1 MYEVSFWT
9 MSHDLQAISEIAQD
23 WRVVQK
29 LCEGS
34 HRQWMSLG
42 GSIINETR
50 PEDSYNLPL
59 VLAYAVLDRVLSE
72 LRDQGA
78 FTCKTWK
85 LGKKMAASQNALP
98 WQDYDLVKSG
108 KNARNDLAH
117 EAKLSGKADCLRFID
132 AVESELKAWG
142 IV

>member
-1 MYEVSFWT
+1 MIRDQQT
-9 MSHDLQAISEIAQD
+9 NSEIEQD
-23 WRVVQK
+23 WRVVRK
-29 LCEGS
+29 LCESS
-34 HRQWMSLG
+34 HRQWMIPG
-42 GSIINETR
+42 AGIISETR

-59 VLAYAVLDRVLSE
+59 ILAYAVLDRVLSE

-98 WQDYDLVKSG
+98 WQDYDLVDNG
-108 KNARNDLAH
+108 RDARNDLAH
-117 EAKLSGKADCLRFID
+117 QAKLLSKADCLRFID
-132 AVESELKAWG
+132 AIESELKAWG